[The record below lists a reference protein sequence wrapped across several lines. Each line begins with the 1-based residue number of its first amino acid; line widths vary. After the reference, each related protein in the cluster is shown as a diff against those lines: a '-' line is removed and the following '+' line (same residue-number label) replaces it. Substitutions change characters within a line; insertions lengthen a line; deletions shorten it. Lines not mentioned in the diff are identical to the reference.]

1 MRTKLCTIAVSAAV
15 LVGGSFAIKPARA
28 MPIGDL
34 GIASAAARL
43 DGVEKVGCWWSPYWG
58 RVVCGGPRVWGP
70 RPYWGPRGRTGFTAR
85 GHGGRA
91 ESTIA
96 VGNERIYGL
105 ARIVETHEM
114 ESVI

>member
-43 DGVEKVGCWWSPYWG
+43 DGVEKAGCWWSPYWG
-58 RVVCGGPRVWGP
+58 RVVCGGPRSGGHD
-70 RPYWGPRGRTGFTAR
+70 RTGDRGRTGFTAR

>member
-43 DGVEKVGCWWSPYWG
+43 DGVEKAGSGGRHIGDGWSAAVRG
-58 RVVCGGPRVWGP
+58 SGGPDRTGD
-70 RPYWGPRGRTGFTAR
+70 RGRTGFTAR

-105 ARIVETHEM
+105 AQIVETHEM

>member
-15 LVGGSFAIKPARA
+15 LVGGSFAIKPAQA

-43 DGVEKVGCWWSPYWG
+43 DGVEKAGCWWSPYWG

-70 RPYWGPRGRTGFTAR
+70 RPYWGPRAYGF
-85 GHGGRA
+85 
-91 ESTIA
+91 
-96 VGNERIYGL
+96 YGP
-105 ARIVETHEM
+105 RPWGPRREYYR
-114 ESVI
+114 SW